1 MSVDS
6 ILSLVGML
14 FAVLGVLAAL
24 ISYAFGLEWADV
36 LVPFCFFVLLVCQ
49 MVRLVCLSGNR
60 RAGSHG
66 DSRICRHHLAG
77 GSHAAERRFLK

>member
-49 MVRLVCLSGNR
+49 MVRLVCYRETDALAPIVTAGFAVIIWLVALTR
-60 RAGSHG
+60 RN
-66 DSRICRHHLAG
+66 G
-77 GSHAAERRFLK
+77 GS

>member
-36 LVPFCFFVLLVCQ
+36 LVPCL
-49 MVRLVCLSGNR
+49 LSGNR

>member
-24 ISYAFGLEWADV
+24 ISSAWSGADV
-36 LVPFCFFVLLVCQ
+36 LVPFCVFVLLVWQ
-49 MVRLVCLSGNR
+49 MVRLVCYRETDALAPMATAGFAVIIWLVALTR
-60 RAGSHG
+60 RN
-66 DSRICRHHLAG
+66 G
-77 GSHAAERRFLK
+77 GS